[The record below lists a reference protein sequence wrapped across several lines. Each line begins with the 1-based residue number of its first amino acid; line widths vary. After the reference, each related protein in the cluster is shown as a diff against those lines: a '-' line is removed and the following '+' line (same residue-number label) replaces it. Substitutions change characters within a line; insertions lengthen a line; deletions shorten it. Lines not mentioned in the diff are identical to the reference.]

1 MNKKANMIMIV
12 VGIII
17 AVLALII
24 LLNLIKGGDS
34 SLMHLLHSI
43 FGSKK

>member
-17 AVLALII
+17 TVLALII

-34 SLMHLLHSI
+34 LNHTIWHSI
-43 FGSKK
+43 FGS